1 MKLGIVKV
9 NGKRVLVFPWKGYL
23 VDVLEFAKSQKFN
36 LPANDPE
43 ELIKLEKTVPNLLR
57 LWNILE
63 VTENPPG
70 YNEEEVQ
77 WLPPILYPEKIICL
91 GLNYYDHCEENK
103 VPPPKNP
110 ILFAKYRNA
119 LTGHKSHILL
129 PESSK
134 QVDYEAELVV
144 VIGRGGKR
152 ISEEKAMDYVL
163 GYTIGNDVSARDC
176 QFPDKQWVRGKTFDT
191 FLPLGPYIV
200 TPDEVGDVHNLRIR
214 LELNGQTMQ
223 DSSTSKMIFSIPQ
236 IISFISRDITLA
248 AGDIICTG
256 TPLGVGY
263 FREPQIFLK
272 EGDKIKIEIEKIGTL
287 ENSCV
292 KS

>member
-1 MKLGIVKV
+1 LKIGIVKV
-9 NGKRVLVFPWKGYL
+9 NGKKALVFYWEDQL
-23 VDVLEFAKSQKFN
+23 IDVLEFARSQKFN
-36 LPANDPE
+36 LPSTDPE
-43 ELIKLEKTVPNLLR
+43 ELIKLEKTVPNLNR
-57 LWNILE
+57 LWNLLE
-63 VTENPPG
+63 SIEDGVK
-70 YNEEEVQ
+70 YKEEDVV
-77 WLPPILYPEKIICL
+77 WLPPVMYPEKIICL

-119 LTGHKSHILL
+119 LTGHKTPILL
-129 PESSK
+129 PQSSK

-144 VIGRGGKR
+144 VIGKGGKR
-152 ISEEKAMDYVL
+152 IPEERAMEHVL

-191 FLPLGPYIV
+191 FLPLGPFIV

-223 DSSTSKMIFSIPQ
+223 DSSTSRMIFSIPE
-236 IISFISRDITLA
+236 IIAFISRDITLA

-256 TPLGVGY
+256 TPFGVGY

-272 EGDKIKIEIEKIGTL
+272 EGDEVKIEIEKIGIL
-287 ENSCV
+287 ENYCMNS
-292 KS
+292 

>member
-9 NGKRVLVFPWKGYL
+9 NGKKTLVFPWKGKL
-23 VDVLEFAKSQKFN
+23 VDVLEFARFQKFK
-36 LPANDPE
+36 LPATDPE
-43 ELIKLEKTVPNLLR
+43 ELIKFEKTVPNLLR

-63 VTENPPG
+63 ATENPPG

-119 LTGHKSHILL
+119 LTGHKSYILL

-152 ISEEKAMDYVL
+152 IPEERVMDYVL

-200 TPDEVGDVHNLRIR
+200 TSDEVGDVHNLRIK

-263 FREPQIFLK
+263 FREPQVFLN
-272 EGDKIKIEIEKIGTL
+272 ERDKIKIEIEKIGIL
-287 ENSCV
+287 KNYCI